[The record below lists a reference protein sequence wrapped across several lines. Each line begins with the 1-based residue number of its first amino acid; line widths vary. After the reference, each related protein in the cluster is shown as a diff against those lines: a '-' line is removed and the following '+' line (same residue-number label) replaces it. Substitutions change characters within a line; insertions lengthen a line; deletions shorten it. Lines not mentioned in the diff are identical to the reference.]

1 MKFVWGDTKDYY
13 IMKIKV
19 LIPVY
24 NDWQSVFKLIE
35 EINNLP
41 ITSDF
46 QISIIIVNDDSN
58 HDRLDEEKEFENI
71 QSIKILNMKK
81 NQGHSRC
88 IATGLKYIFE
98 KEDFDYVIPM
108 DGDGE
113 DRPIEIKEFLAQI
126 QSPNEQSI
134 VGERVKRSENLI
146 FKVCYQFH
154 KLLTITFTG
163 KSIKFG
169 NFTCLSKITVK
180 KMVNEKA
187 TWNSFSGSLRKIE
200 DKLTAIPSTRG
211 IRYFGPSKMS
221 FYNLIK
227 HSLSIISVFRKTFLI
242 RSALFVILYILLIKS
257 NASIITAI
265 PLFFL
270 FIAVYIISNL
280 SLRENMEE
288 FKNCLSQINDIENI
302 K

>member
-154 KLLTITFTG
+154 KLLTVTFTG